1 MRQPKTTTQG
11 DPIWLTGTG
20 KAIKKR
26 INTFLDFLDDKIK
39 YQIIITPIIEYQK
52 DKVTVAKTYKQAWVT
67 LGRKPSMPKVKLP
80 KYIPVIGGITSLKE
94 GNPITLKQSYT
105 PARAKKFRNGLGK

>member
-1 MRQPKTTTQG
+1 MKQG
-11 DPIWLTGTG
+11 KPIWITGTG

-26 INTFLDFLDDKIK
+26 INTFLKFLDDKIK
-39 YQIIITPIIEYQK
+39 YQLVAIPFIECRKNKVTISLAHKEGWSAIRAMPII
-52 DKVTVAKTYKQAWVT
+52 
-67 LGRKPSMPKVKLP
+67 PKSKLP

-105 PARAKKFRNGLGK
+105 PARAKKFRNGLGKC